1 VQAWSSRHVRSWRD
15 APLYREIFDSLAAAK
30 TRSVPTAALRSA
42 ALHLRPSPRQGG
54 NHKPIVN
61 HIREVR
67 RIHKPANGQWATF
80 GEYMYNYSFRTRMGV
95 AAILVGLL
103 PAWMVLAPLDIT
115 STPEVWQV
123 LVRAN
128 ALVVPL
134 VQLVF
139 ILLAMGGSFSPIRAV
154 HELPFISKL
163 AFALWF
169 VIASVVSF
177 QPGKEHFFATIGIS
191 KLLVAGLFFLALIH
205 SLRAEGSRLTHV
217 IWLSIGAGTLIWTLL
232 WAIHIFVHSPQ
243 GDEWVTRIPGVN
255 NVRHMGHFAVAGVT
269 AGLVCVIAFRDR
281 ANIWL
286 RWVLPISFGAVS
298 FGLSLWTGSRG
309 PLLASLVVVA
319 VTLSLAAGHRKSIA
333 KFFAASALLSTAV
346 VATMPLPHHIYG
358 IAEATGM
365 ADVTANADHDASS
378 GRKVLWSGTI
388 EKISQRPLLGWG
400 INQFATSG
408 PSKLGN
414 FFHPHN
420 FPLQL
425 MFSGGIVS
433 VLLTLLIVIPIL
445 LRWRWPY
452 AKGESAAGVGV
463 VVGLL
468 VYSLYDGALYFS
480 YPTTIFL
487 VAIAMSI
494 APADAQHASDR

>member
-1 VQAWSSRHVRSWRD
+1 MR
-15 APLYREIFDSLAAAK
+15 I
-30 TRSVPTAALRSA
+30 SVAAL
-42 ALHLRPSPRQGG
+42 
-54 NHKPIVN
+54 
-61 HIREVR
+61 
-67 RIHKPANGQWATF
+67 
-80 GEYMYNYSFRTRMGV
+80 
-95 AAILVGLL
+95 LVGLL

-115 STPEVWQV
+115 RAPEVWQV
-123 LVRAN
+123 FVRSN
-128 ALVVPL
+128 AFAVPL

-154 HELPFISKL
+154 RELPYISKL
-163 AFALWF
+163 ALALWF
-169 VIASVVSF
+169 ALASFVSF
-177 QPGKEHFFATIGIS
+177 QPGKEHFFASIGIS
-191 KLLVAGLFFLALIH
+191 KLIIAGLFLLALIH
-205 SLRAEGSRLTHV
+205 TLRAVGGRLTQV

-232 WAIHIFVHSPQ
+232 WATHIFLYSPQ
-243 GDEWVTRIPGVN
+243 GEEWVTRIPGVN
-255 NVRHMGHFAVAGVT
+255 NVRHMGHFAFAGVT
-269 AGLVCVIAFRDR
+269 AGLVSVIAFRDR

-309 PLLASLVVVA
+309 PLLASLVAVA
-319 VTLSLAAGHRKSIA
+319 ATFFLAVGHRKSIA

-346 VATMPLPHHIYG
+346 VTILPLPHPIYG

-365 ADVTANADHDASS
+365 ADVTANADHDGSS
-378 GRKVLWSGTI
+378 GRTALWSATI
-388 EKISQRPLLGWG
+388 EKISQKPMLGWG
-400 INQFATSG
+400 INQFSNSG
-408 PSKLGN
+408 PSKHAR

-452 AKGESAAGVGV
+452 TKGEGAAGVGA

-468 VYSLYDGALYFS
+468 VYALYDGALYFS

-487 VAIAMSI
+487 VAIAISI
-494 APADAQHASDR
+494 APAEARHASDG

>member
-1 VQAWSSRHVRSWRD
+1 MHND
-15 APLYREIFDSLAAAK
+15 
-30 TRSVPTAALRSA
+30 
-42 ALHLRPSPRQGG
+42 
-54 NHKPIVN
+54 
-61 HIREVR
+61 
-67 RIHKPANGQWATF
+67 
-80 GEYMYNYSFRTRMGV
+80 SFRTRMGV

-115 STPEVWQV
+115 RAPEVWQ
-123 LVRAN
+123 
-128 ALVVPL
+128 LVVRVNAFAVPMI
-134 VQLVF
+134 QLIF
-139 ILLAMGGSFSPIRAV
+139 ILLAMGGSFSPIHAV
-154 HELPFISKL
+154 RELPFISKFAL
-163 AFALWF
+163 ALWF

-177 QPGKEHFFATIGIS
+177 QPGKEHFFPSVGIS
-191 KLLVAGLFFLALIH
+191 KLMVAGLFFLALIH
-205 SLRAEGSRLTHV
+205 SLRMVGNRLTHAL
-217 IWLSIGAGTLIWTLL
+217 WLSIGAGTLIWTLL
-232 WAIHIFVHSPQ
+232 WVTHIFLYSPQ
-243 GDEWVTRIPGVN
+243 GDEWVYRIPGVD

-269 AGLVCVIAFRDR
+269 AGLVGVIVFRDR
-281 ANIWL
+281 TNMWL
-286 RWVLPISFGAVS
+286 RWVLPVSVGAVS

-319 VTLSLAAGHRKSIA
+319 ATLCLAAGHRKSIA

-346 VATMPLPHHIYG
+346 VATLPLPHHIYG

-378 GRKVLWSGTI
+378 GRTLLWSGTI
-388 EKISQRPLLGWG
+388 EKISERPIFGWG
-400 INQFATSG
+400 INQFFNSG
-408 PSKLGN
+408 PSKPAN

-452 AKGESAAGVGV
+452 TKGESAAGVGA

-487 VAIAMSI
+487 VAIATSV
-494 APADAQHASDR
+494 APAEVQHGNDR